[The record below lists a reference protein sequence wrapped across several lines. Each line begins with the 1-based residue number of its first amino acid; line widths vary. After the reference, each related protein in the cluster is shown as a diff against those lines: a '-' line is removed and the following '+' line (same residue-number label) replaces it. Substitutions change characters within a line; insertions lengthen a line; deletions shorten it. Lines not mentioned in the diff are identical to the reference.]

1 MKSHEQ
7 ECANGS
13 VEHDDGKKES
23 VAASGS
29 PDESL
34 NAAVSRPPGTA
45 DERDPSQPP
54 LNLELLLR
62 CFEQS
67 HDFIF
72 ALDTE
77 GNLTMVNQ
85 SMCSTL
91 GYSEHE
97 LLGKNVC
104 EFVDE
109 ASRDIVAEAMASVQR
124 GTPVP
129 LYTTTV
135 VSRSGTKLLMD
146 VSGQRLRENGKV
158 VGSFHVARDVSERV
172 SIEHELQHAQALES
186 LGNLAAGVAHDFN
199 NVLTVI
205 QGNTSLAATSIDQP
219 EAVQEHLA
227 AVDSAIERARILAG
241 QLLTFARGGAPLRED
256 LDVSGLIGETAHFTL
271 SGSNVAVKLCVES
284 SLPLVNADRNQ
295 IAQVVQNLVLNA
307 REAMPSG
314 GVVTV
319 TARRQQLDG
328 VRKLAD
334 AAPGIYVVATIE
346 DTGMGIRAADLEH
359 IFDPYFTT
367 KSIGHG
373 LGLPIARSIIRRH
386 GGDMAIDSCPGVGTT
401 VRFCLPVA
409 AESRPTGRP
418 RPESIHATP
427 VHGKG
432 RILVMDDEQTVAD
445 VVCAMAKRLG
455 YTAVAVQDG
464 QTALDVYAL
473 AAGTPGA
480 FDVVIMDLTV
490 PGGMGGKEAVTRL
503 LARFPKARAIVS
515 SGYSDDATMSDY
527 ASYGFVGAI
536 DKPYT
541 IQELSETL
549 FPFSRDTD

>member
-1 MKSHEQ
+1 MNPDEQ
-7 ECANGS
+7 ECTDGN
-13 VEHDDGKKES
+13 VERDDGQNDS
-23 VAASGS
+23 VPVCSSTDNPLTDHASPPVAAHAQASGQS
-29 PDESL
+29 SEKLDII
-34 NAAVSRPPGTA
+34 
-45 DERDPSQPP
+45 
-54 LNLELLLR
+54 LR

-85 SMCSTL
+85 AMCSTL
-91 GYSEHE
+91 GYSELE
-97 LLGKNVC
+97 LLGKSVC
-104 EFVDE
+104 QFVDD
-109 ASRDIVAEAMASVQR
+109 ASRHMVAEAVASVQR

-129 LYTTTV
+129 LCTTTIM
-135 VSRSGTKLLMD
+135 SRSGKRLFMD
-146 VSGQRLRENGKV
+146 VSGQRLREGGKV
-158 VGSFHVARDVSERV
+158 VGSFHVARDVSDRESV
-172 SIEHELQHAQALES
+172 ELELQRAQALES

-205 QGNTSLAATSIDQP
+205 QGNTSLAEASVDQP
-219 EAVQEHLA
+219 EAVQQHLA
-227 AVDSAIERARILAG
+227 AVDSAIERARALAG
-241 QLLTFARGGAPLRED
+241 QLLTFAHGGAPIKEY
-256 LDVSGLIGETAHFTL
+256 LDVSGLITDTAHFTL
-271 SGSNVAVKLCVES
+271 SGSNVAVKLYVDPA
-284 SLPLVNADRNQ
+284 LPQVNADRNQ
-295 IAQVVQNLVLNA
+295 ITQVIQSLVLNA

-319 TARRQQLDG
+319 TARRQQIDG

-334 AAPGIYVVATIE
+334 AAPGSYVVATIE
-346 DTGMGIRAADLEH
+346 DTGIGIRAADLDH

-373 LGLPIARSIIRRH
+373 LGLPMARSIIHRH
-386 GGDMAIDSCPGVGTT
+386 GGDMEVESCPGVGTT

-409 AESRPTGRP
+409 VESRPTGRP
-418 RPESIHATP
+418 RSETIHVTP

-432 RILVMDDEQTVAD
+432 RILVMDDEQSVAD
-445 VVCAMAKRLG
+445 VVCAMARRLG
-455 YTAVAVQDG
+455 YTAIAVPDG
-464 QTALDVYAL
+464 QTALEVYAL

-503 LARFPKARAIVS
+503 LDRFPEARVIVS
-515 SGYSDDATMSDY
+515 SGYSDDAAMSDY
-527 ASYGFVGAI
+527 STYGFVGAI

-541 IQELSETL
+541 MHELSEAL
-549 FPFSRDTD
+549 YPFSRETD